1 VASESPKA
9 EALAFALRE
18 GFRQAAPRWR
28 GNILNEA
35 GTLSLLILPVLTEL
49 GYPPSHRIPQH
60 GAGRNFID
68 EACFLREVGSSA
80 GQAALIVEAKEYK
93 TDFDS
98 GQGRS
103 DSPDRQLQRYL
114 KQHDASGPG
123 TLGVLTDGVKWRVYR
138 RTSNPANPDLE
149 FIVERDFSAVAQEG
163 KAALESEEVREL
175 LAGFYA
181 LLARERIE
189 ARLKPAAAAKAA
201 NPADSLF
208 ADIAQNRLP
217 EYLVCAMLNDPAALV
232 QSDLTEDVTLLGV
245 RKDAHDTDWE
255 AYAYAHGPALR
266 SPSPSLAG
274 KRAVV
279 AAVNFRHDPVYG
291 LPRWDTAVCARTF
304 ASVNES
310 GAAVVLARC
319 AAPDGSIEARLAV
332 AAGGQVNMT
341 AAFDPTLPSP
351 SARAAVA
358 KLLLLL
364 RAGDGA
370 LTADGLLAPLEA
382 APLRQQFYKDVAEWT
397 GRMQAGKDLRER
409 QTVLRHLVR
418 VMFAWILKEES
429 IIPQE
434 LFERAFADA
443 NLPDLDRYHEDTL
456 GFLFHRRLNV
466 EPDKREPH
474 PIRALDQALGQ
485 APFLNGSL
493 FAEHIDDHALDLPSA
508 AYWSADER
516 EPGLF
521 TILSRY
527 HWTMDEHRPGESEQT
542 LDPELLSNLFERL
555 IAPTEKGEAPLRQP
569 QGTYYTPA
577 DVADEMVKDALAA
590 AVKNAAPPNMSE
602 AQLLALFDG
611 VDAPPP
617 ELTDDQ
623 KDALADRVAELRIFD
638 PAVGSGEF
646 LFSALLALQRA
657 LRNLGRDA
665 DASPGRVIKE
675 QLLGQDIHPLAVQIA
690 RLRLFIA
697 ITAARATD
705 EPLPNLEARI
715 VCADTLETV
724 ANHEWRPDRPRR
736 LDAADPELIAALT
749 AVAENRALWFD
760 AYTEDEKQRL
770 LGRDAELR
778 NALRFLL
785 QRKGEIAS
793 PELERFA
800 ESEIF
805 AATPDPAR
813 ADARLLFYENPWRG
827 FDVVIGNPPY
837 EALSKSMTP
846 ERIKTLGVETLK
858 PDEQYKTWIKTLEE
872 DKRYQTTKIK
882 DLYPLFCEA
891 ALALANP
898 DGGVVTLVTP
908 LSIAFGQSEI
918 AIRKVIKER
927 CREISLR
934 HYNIIPDAIFNGA
947 PTLKGWKN
955 RQRATIICAV
965 LGDGETAV
973 TSTGLQTWPTAERE
987 GVLAQRPA
995 TRLVRLG
1002 ESVDKRVSKQW
1013 IRTPTEEVARMS
1025 LAIAEQ
1031 SRTVESYRLKPNG
1044 DEPKHPQRLALPQT
1058 AAYFLGCIPE
1068 GAVSPRR
1075 ENAFSVEDGDALR
1088 LLMAVLN
1095 GHVGYA
1101 WWSQVGDGFHIKS
1114 VSDLG
1119 QLTVP
1124 DAWIANPEPA
1134 VALGER
1140 LIQAMPDCVTEKKNS
1155 GKVWRNVNFH
1165 LKPDLIEELDK
1176 LHIAALGLEEE
1187 PLLTHLRIMRSSS
1200 SWDFSRAWSPDSE
1213 GGGDP
1218 DDGEA

>member
-1 VASESPKA
+1 MASEAPKV
-9 EALAFALRE
+9 ETLASALRE

-28 GNILNEA
+28 GGILNEA

-60 GAGRNFID
+60 GAGRNYID
-68 EACFLREVGSSA
+68 EACFLSEVGSSA

-163 KAALESEEVREL
+163 KPALESEAVREP

-189 ARLKPAAAAKAA
+189 ARLKPEPGPKAA

-208 ADIAQNRLP
+208 AAAAQNSLP
-217 EYLVCAMLNDPAALV
+217 EYLVRAMLNAPAALV
-232 QSDLTEDVTLLGV
+232 QSDLTEDVALLGV

-274 KRAVV
+274 KRVVV
-279 AAVNFRHDPVYG
+279 AAVNFRHDPVHG
-291 LPRWDTAVCARTF
+291 LPRSDTAVCARTF

-319 AAPDGSIEARLAV
+319 AAPDGSVEARVAV

-364 RAGDGA
+364 RDGDGA

-434 LFERAFADA
+434 LFERAFAAA
-443 NLPDLDRYHEDTL
+443 NLPDLDRYHEDAL

-466 EPDKREPH
+466 ERDQREPH
-474 PIRALDQALGQ
+474 PIRALDQALEH

-493 FAEHIDDHALDLPSA
+493 FAEHIDDDALDLPAA

-555 IAPTEKGEAPLRQP
+555 IAPTERGETPLRQP

-617 ELTDDQ
+617 ELTDAQ
-623 KDALADRVAELRIFD
+623 KSALADRVAQLRIFD

-657 LRNLGRDA
+657 LRKLGRDA
-665 DASPGRVIKE
+665 DASPGRVIRS

-697 ITAARATD
+697 ITAARASD
-705 EPLPNLEARI
+705 DPLPNLEARI

-724 ANHEWRPDRPRR
+724 ANHEWRPDRPGR
-736 LDAADPELIAALT
+736 LDTADQELIAALT
-749 AVAENRALWFD
+749 AVAENRARWFD
-760 AYTEDEKQRL
+760 AYTEDEKQIL
-770 LGRDAELR
+770 LRRDAELR
-778 NALRFLL
+778 GALRLLL

-805 AATPDPAR
+805 AATPDPSR
-813 ADARLLFYENPWRG
+813 TDARLLFYENPWRG

-846 ERIKTLGVETLK
+846 ERIKALET
-858 PDEQYKTWIKTLEE
+858 
-872 DKRYQTTKIK
+872 DKRYQTTTIK

-891 ALALANP
+891 ALALADP

-918 AIRKVIKER
+918 AIRKLIKER
-927 CREISLR
+927 CRAISLR
-934 HYNIIPDAIFNGA
+934 HYNIIPDSIFNGA

-965 LGDGETAV
+965 LGDGEPAIM
-973 TSTGLQTWPTAERE
+973 STGLLTWPTAERE

-1002 ESVDKRVSKQW
+1002 DSVDKRVSKQW
-1013 IRTPTEEVARMS
+1013 LRTPTDEVARLS

-1031 SRTVESYRLKPNG
+1031 SRAVESYRLKPNG
-1044 DEPKHPQRLALPQT
+1044 DQPENPPRLALPQT

-1075 ENAFSVEDGDALR
+1075 ENAFSVEDADALR
-1088 LLMAVLN
+1088 LLMATLN
-1095 GHVGYA
+1095 GHVAYA

-1119 QLTVP
+1119 LLTVP
-1124 DAWIANPEPA
+1124 DAWVANPEPA

-1155 GKVWRNVNFH
+1155 GRVWRNVNFH

-1176 LHIAALGLEEE
+1176 LHIAALGLEEQ

-1200 SWDFSRAWSPDSE
+1200 SWNFARPWSPRSE
-1213 GGGDP
+1213 PADP
-1218 DDGEA
+1218 DADSAADSP

>member
-1 VASESPKA
+1 MASESPKA
-9 EALAFALRE
+9 ETLAFALRE

-163 KAALESEEVREL
+163 KAALESEDVREL

-208 ADIAQNRLP
+208 ADIARNRLP

-255 AYAYAHGPALR
+255 AYAYAPGPALR

-274 KRAVV
+274 KRVVV

-319 AAPDGSIEARLAV
+319 AAPDGSVEARLAV

-617 ELTDDQ
+617 ELTDAQ
-623 KDALADRVAELRIFD
+623 KGALADRVAELRIFD

-697 ITAARATD
+697 ITAARTTD

-749 AVAENRALWFD
+749 AVAENRARWFD

-846 ERIKTLGVETLK
+846 ERIKTL
-858 PDEQYKTWIKTLEE
+858 EE
-872 DKRYQTTKIK
+872 DKRFQTTKIK

-891 ALALANP
+891 ALTLADP

-908 LSIAFGQSEI
+908 LSIAFGQSE
-918 AIRKVIKER
+918 AAVRKIFEER
-927 CREISLR
+927 CALINLR
-934 HYNIIPDAIFNGA
+934 HYDNRPDTVFNASPTVKA
-947 PTLKGWKN
+947 PEN
-955 RQRATIICAV
+955 RQRATVINAV
-965 LGDGETAV
+965 LGLDQPLV
-973 TSTGLQTWPTAERE
+973 VKSTGLQRWPAKERE
-987 GVLAQRPA
+987 RCLARRPTTSQPIMGV
-995 TRLVRLG
+995 G
-1002 ESVDKRVSKQW
+1002 VDVQISDQW
-1013 IRTPTEEVARMS
+1013 LRAPTEEVADMMRAILEQTRTVGSYRMS
-1025 LAIAEQ
+1025 QA
-1031 SRTVESYRLKPNG
+1031 SGNF
-1044 DEPKHPQRLALPQT
+1044 RLAFPET
-1058 AAYFLGCIPE
+1058 AYQYISAIPAN
-1068 GAVSPRR
+1068 AVSPRR

-1119 QLTVP
+1119 LITVP
-1124 DAWIANPEPA
+1124 DAWVANPEPA
-1134 VALGER
+1134 VALGQR
-1140 LIQAMPDCVTEKKNS
+1140 LIDAMPSAQVETRMR

-1176 LHIAALGLEEE
+1176 LHIAALRLEEE

-1213 GGGDP
+1213 GGGEP
-1218 DDGEA
+1218 DDGDGGD